1 MKITSQPNRSI
12 VKQLTDILN
21 QSLPQTKITGLTKDL
36 GVIKVDAK
44 GKGKSVIFNWRKSS
58 FKLTENL
65 KVTELDLTN
74 SYVTNEE
81 TSAVEQMING
91 TINKTT
97 IREAIAN
104 LAKNIIEA
112 PVKEDVVP
120 V

>member
-1 MKITSQPNRSI
+1 M
-12 VKQLTDILN
+12 
-21 QSLPQTKITGLTKDL
+21 
-36 GVIKVDAK
+36 
-44 GKGKSVIFNWRKSS
+44 
-58 FKLTENL
+58 
-65 KVTELDLTN
+65 TELDLTN